1 MLCNCSSL
9 NELKLFNF
17 NTNNV
22 TNKEIIFRGCS
33 LLKELNIS
41 YMFYNCSS
49 LKVLNISNFKSN
61 DKTNIQKMLK
71 ESSFLKTLICTYER
85 MLNEYKN

>member
-1 MLCNCSSL
+1 MS
-9 NELKLFNF
+9 
-17 NTNNV
+17 
-22 TNKEIIFRGCS
+22 
-33 LLKELNIS
+33 
-41 YMFYNCSS
+41 YNCSS

-71 ESSFLKTLICTYER
+71 ESSSLKTLICTYER